1 MASGVICYTG
11 AAAEKKYTMMLPC
24 RKAKFSWQ
32 LEYMQSG
39 KGSQNHSTSAKKERA
54 QKKRWMVK

>member
-39 KGSQNHSTSAKKERA
+39 KGSQNHSTIQERTSAKEKVDG
-54 QKKRWMVK
+54 K